1 MTKIEI
7 KNKQIEK
14 KINLFFFK
22 TLSVSLSES
31 RATANVK
38 TNAKIILS
46 GEVLAK
52 ISPKLSIL
60 ISSKIKPP
68 MIIGMDNKKLYS
80 ALFASSFPARMSEQI
95 VLPDLEIPGKT
106 ARP

>member
-1 MTKIEI
+1 M
-7 KNKQIEK
+7 
-14 KINLFFFK
+14 NLFFFK
-22 TLSVSLSES
+22 SLRVSFSER

-38 TNAKIILS
+38 TKAKMILS
-46 GEVLAK
+46 GDTLAK

-68 MIIGMDNKKLYS
+68 MIIGMDNKKLNS
-80 ALFASSFPARMSEQI
+80 ALFSSLFPARMSEQM